1 MRVNKWGGLVTNS
14 SPYTVPA
21 GAAVEQVNL
30 CTDVPGQLYTR
41 GGMLPVLFVRRAPAI
56 LDAYPYEMNNQS
68 TLVVLAADGSLV
80 ALDSPAYGSA
90 TQPAEP
96 AIVVTGSG
104 IGTAYT
110 LRHIDIASGGVSDP
124 PPPPPPA
131 PPPPIDPEVP
141 EPPPEP
147 PPPPPTPVPGGTDVY
162 VTALNGSDAPAFYVD
177 AINHCFGANKEDE
190 FDGGDA
196 GTSQIP
202 LSLKQSEL
210 CQLT

>member
-41 GGMLPVLFVRRAPAI
+41 GGMLPVLFVRRAPVI
-56 LDAYPYEMNNQS
+56 LDAYPYETNNQS

-80 ALDSPAYGSA
+80 ALDSPAYGVA
-90 TQPAEP
+90 APPGEP
-96 AIVVTGSG
+96 AIVVTGSA

-110 LRHIDIASGGVSDP
+110 LRHIDLASGDASDP
-124 PPPPPPA
+124 EPPAPPA
-131 PPPPIDPEVP
+131 PPPPFDPESPVP
-141 EPPPEP
+141 PQEPPLP
-147 PPPPPTPVPGGTDVY
+147 PAVPVPGTNDFY
-162 VTALNGSDAPAFYVD
+162 VTVLSGSPTPAFLVD
-177 AINHCFGANKEDE
+177 CNNICAGATKEDE
-190 FDGGDA
+190 FDGGSA
-196 GTSQIP
+196 GTAAIP

-210 CQLT
+210 CAL